1 MGALSPPWPPALLE
15 PMEYGAFLWVPG
27 PQKARS
33 REIPPILGEIRK
45 NVDFQHFYIKMLVFG
60 DFPLFGVQGPSK
72 RLNIPLVLEGLE
84 AMGAQ
89 GRPIHQNGANFMIF
103 H

>member
-1 MGALSPPWPPALLE
+1 MDVFSPPWPPALLE

-27 PQKARS
+27 SPKAKS

-45 NVDFQHFYIKMLVFG
+45 DQHFRHFHMKMLIFC
-60 DFPLFGVQGPSK
+60 DFPFVGAQGPSK
-72 RLNIPLVLEGLE
+72 RLHIPFVLEGL
-84 AMGAQ
+84 AATGAQ
-89 GRPIHQNGANFMIF
+89 RYPFHQNGANLTKF